1 MISKLS
7 ERVSVA
13 PTRPE
18 FLSWLGAGHSPKP
31 RNRFG
36 VGLFL
41 NPIINFLPGFRLPAL
56 WRTILE
62 IKTPEAL
69 WDDVIF

>member
-1 MISKLS
+1 M
-7 ERVSVA
+7 
-13 PTRPE
+13 
-18 FLSWLGAGHSPKP
+18 
-31 RNRFG
+31 NRFG

-41 NPIINFLPGFRLPAL
+41 NPLINFLPGFKLPAF